1 MRVTFLGQAGLFIE
15 TRFGS
20 ILCDPWFSP
29 AYFGSWFPFPA
40 NDGIDPALIANPT
53 YLYISHLHH
62 DHFDPAWL
70 SAHVSKDATVLLP
83 DYLIDDLRHELHAL
97 GFRRFVETADAEPI
111 ELAGGLRVMIEA
123 LTAPTDGPIGDSAL
137 LVDDGQTRLLN
148 MNDSRPP
155 DPDKLLALGP
165 IDLLFLQFSGAIWY
179 PMVYEFPERAKI
191 TLAHK
196 KRIVQLARAQRYIE
210 IIDPAFVVPSAGPPC
225 FLDDD
230 LFEYNDLRR
239 DPANIFPDQE
249 VFLDHL
255 AEAGVNG
262 GRLMLPGSAGDLAPG
277 SFDVSHQ
284 VPDAEVRR
292 IFDQREA
299 YLREYQA
306 RIRPLLAAEHA
317 RWARGGAPAAEPG
330 ESEPAEPVEPLD
342 LVAELKAWFEPLMG
356 FGELTCSGIGAPVL
370 LDLRGPQGLAAI
382 PAGQPPGIVL
392 DFVDQLVRPW
402 DGVETPRY
410 IFRIDRPLI
419 EVLVREHEVDW
430 VNSLF
435 LSMRF
440 RAARKGPYNEYVYTW
455 FKCLDLERLQYAEGY
470 YAEKAK
476 SEGSFVLDG
485 WEIQRRC
492 PHMKADLTRFATIE
506 EGVLTCSLHGWQ
518 YELATGRCLTS
529 EGHEITA
536 RVLTPEELVAL
547 EAAATSGGATVAA
560 AVAAASTGA

>member
-1 MRVTFLGQAGLFIE
+1 MRATFLGQAGLFVE
-15 TRFGS
+15 TRVGS

-40 NDGIDPALIANPT
+40 NDGIDPSLIGNPT

-70 SAHVSKDATVLLP
+70 SRHVNKDATVLLP

-97 GFRRFVETADAEPI
+97 GFRRFVETADGEPI
-111 ELAGGLRVMIEA
+111 ELAGGLKVMIEA

-137 LVDDGQTRLLN
+137 VVDDGQTRLLN

-155 DPDKLLALGP
+155 DPDKLLAMGP

-179 PMVYEFPERAKI
+179 PMVYEFPERAKV

-196 KRIVQLARAQRYIE
+196 KRVVQLARAQRYIE
-210 IIDPAFVVPSAGPPC
+210 ILDPTFVVPSAGPPC

-230 LFEYNDLRR
+230 LFGYNDLAR
-239 DPANIFPDQE
+239 DPSNIFPDQE
-249 VFLDHL
+249 VFLDYL
-255 AEAGVNG
+255 AGNG
-262 GRLMLPGSAGDLAPG
+262 IRGGKLMLPGSVGELTPG
-277 SFDVSHQ
+277 SFEVSH
-284 VPDAEVRR
+284 PLDPAGIRA
-292 IFDQREA
+292 IFDEREA
-299 YLREYQA
+299 YLRAYQA
-306 RIRPLLAAEHA
+306 RIRPLLDAEHA
-317 RWARGGAPAAEPG
+317 RWLGPAPEPD
-330 ESEPAEPVEPLD
+330 EPAPEPLD
-342 LVAELKAWFEPLMG
+342 LVAELKAWFEPLMT

-370 LDLRGPQGLAAI
+370 LDLRGPQGLAAG
-382 PAGQPPGIVL
+382 PHGQPAGIVL
-392 DFVDQLVRPW
+392 DVVDQRVRPW

-419 EVLVREHEVDW
+419 ETLVREHEVDW

-476 SEGSFVLDG
+476 SEGSFVIDG
-485 WEIQRRC
+485 WEVQRRC

-506 EGVLTCSLHGWQ
+506 DGVLTCSLHGWQ
-518 YELATGRCLTS
+518 YELATGQCLTS

-536 RVLTPEELVAL
+536 RLLSAEELLAL
-547 EAAATSGGATVAA
+547 EAAAAAGGATVAA
-560 AVAAASTGA
+560 AAIAGD

>member
-40 NDGIDPALIANPT
+40 NDGIDPALISNPT
-53 YLYISHLHH
+53 WLYISHLHH
-62 DHFDPAWL
+62 DHFDPTWL
-70 SAHVSKDATVLLP
+70 SAHVSKDTTVLLP

-111 ELAGGLRVMIEA
+111 ELAGGLRVMIHA

-137 LVDDGQTRLLN
+137 LVDDGETRLLN

-155 DPDKLLALGP
+155 DPDKLLALGR

-196 KRIVQLARAQRYIE
+196 KRVVQLARAQRYIE
-210 IIDPAFVVPSAGPPC
+210 IVDPAFVVPSAGPPC

-230 LFEYNDLRR
+230 LFEHNDLRR

-249 VFLDHL
+249 VFLDYL
-255 AEAGVNG
+255 AEAGISG
-262 GRLMLPGSAGDLAPG
+262 GRLMLPGSAGELRPG
-277 SFDVSHQ
+277 SFDVAHP

-292 IFDQREA
+292 IFDEREP

-306 RIRPLLAAEHA
+306 RIRPLLDAEHA
-317 RWARGGAPAAEPG
+317 RWARGGAPEPEPG
-330 ESEPAEPVEPLD
+330 EPEIEPLD

-370 LDLRGPQGLAAI
+370 LDLRGPQGQAVI
-382 PAGQPPGIVL
+382 PAGQQPGIIL

-455 FKCLDLERLQYAEGY
+455 FKCLDLERLQYAEGF

-476 SEGSFVLDG
+476 AEGSFVLDG

-518 YELATGRCLTS
+518 YELASGRCLTS
-529 EGHEITA
+529 EGHEMAA
-536 RVLTPEELVAL
+536 RLLSPEELVAL
-547 EAAATSGGATVAA
+547 EAAAASGGATVAA
-560 AVAAASTGA
+560 AVPAALAGD

>member
-1 MRVTFLGQAGLFIE
+1 MRATFLGQAGLFIE
-15 TRFGS
+15 TRAGS

-40 NDGIDPALIANPT
+40 NDGIDPVLIGNPT

-70 SAHVSKDATVLLP
+70 SQYVNKDATVLLP

-111 ELAGGLRVMIEA
+111 ELDGGLKVMIEA

-137 LVDDGQTRLLN
+137 VVDDGQTRLLN

-155 DPDKLLALGP
+155 DPDKLLAMGP

-196 KRIVQLARAQRYIE
+196 KRVVQLARAQRYIE

-239 DPANIFPDQE
+239 DPSNIFPDQE
-249 VFLDHL
+249 VFLDYL
-255 AEAGVNG
+255 AGNG
-262 GRLMLPGSAGDLAPG
+262 IRGGKLMLPGSVGELTPG
-277 SFDVSHQ
+277 SF
-284 VPDAEVRR
+284 EVNHPLDPAGIRA
-292 IFDQREA
+292 IFDDREA
-299 YLREYQA
+299 YLRAYQA
-306 RIRPLLAAEHA
+306 RVRPLLDAEHT
-317 RWARGGAPAAEPG
+317 RWQGPLPDPVEP
-330 ESEPAEPVEPLD
+330 EPEPLD
-342 LVAELKAWFEPLMG
+342 LVTELKAWFEPLMI

-370 LDLRGPQGLAAI
+370 LDLRGPQGLTAV
-382 PAGQPPGIVL
+382 PTGQPAGIVL

-402 DGVETPRY
+402 DGIETPRY

-419 EVLVREHEVDW
+419 ETLVREHEADW

-440 RAARKGPYNEYVYTW
+440 RAARKGAYNEYVYTW
-455 FKCLDLERLQYAEGY
+455 FKCLDLERLQYAEGF

-476 SEGSFVLDG
+476 SEGSFVIDG
-485 WEIQRRC
+485 WEVQRRC

-506 EGVLTCSLHGWQ
+506 DGVLTCSLHGWQ
-518 YELATGRCLTS
+518 YELATGQCLTS
-529 EGHEITA
+529 EGHEIAA
-536 RVLTPEELVAL
+536 RLLTPEELVAL
-547 EAAATSGGATVAA
+547 EAAAAAGGASVAA
-560 AVAAASTGA
+560 AAISGD

>member
-1 MRVTFLGQAGLFIE
+1 MRATFLGQAGLFVE
-15 TRFGS
+15 TRAGS

-40 NDGIDPALIANPT
+40 NDGIDPSLIGNPT

-70 SAHVSKDATVLLP
+70 SRHVNKDATVLLP

-97 GFRRFVETADAEPI
+97 GFRRFVETADGEPI
-111 ELAGGLRVMIEA
+111 ELAGGLKVMIEA

-137 LVDDGQTRLLN
+137 VVDDGQTRLLN

-155 DPDKLLALGP
+155 DPDKLLAMGP

-179 PMVYEFPERAKI
+179 PMVYEFPERAKV

-196 KRIVQLARAQRYIE
+196 KRVVQLARAQRYIE
-210 IIDPAFVVPSAGPPC
+210 ILDPAFVVPSAGPPC

-230 LFEYNDLRR
+230 LFGYNDLAR
-239 DPANIFPDQE
+239 DPSNIFPDQE
-249 VFLDHL
+249 VFLDYL
-255 AEAGVNG
+255 AGNG
-262 GRLMLPGSAGDLAPG
+262 IRGGKLMLPGSVGELTPG
-277 SFDVSHQ
+277 SFEVSH
-284 VPDAEVRR
+284 PLDPAGIRA
-292 IFDQREA
+292 IFDEREA
-299 YLREYQA
+299 YLRAYQA
-306 RIRPLLAAEHA
+306 RIRPLLDAEHA
-317 RWARGGAPAAEPG
+317 RWLGPAPEPD
-330 ESEPAEPVEPLD
+330 EPAPEPLD
-342 LVAELKAWFEPLMG
+342 LVAELKAWFEPLMT

-370 LDLRGPQGLAAI
+370 LDLRGPQGLTAV
-382 PAGQPPGIVL
+382 PNGQPPGIVL

-402 DGVETPRY
+402 DGLETPRY

-419 EVLVREHEVDW
+419 ETLVREHEVDW

-476 SEGSFVLDG
+476 SEGSFVIDG
-485 WEIQRRC
+485 WEVQRRC

-506 EGVLTCSLHGWQ
+506 DGVLTCSLHGWQ
-518 YELATGRCLTS
+518 YELATGQCLTS

-536 RVLTPEELVAL
+536 RLLSAEELLAL
-547 EAAATSGGATVAA
+547 EAAAAAGGATVAA
-560 AVAAASTGA
+560 AAIAGD

>member
-15 TRFGS
+15 TRAGS

-40 NDGIDPALIANPT
+40 NDGLDPATIGNPT

-70 SAHVSKDATVLLP
+70 SRHVSRDATVLLP
-83 DYLIDDLRHELHAL
+83 DYLIDDLRHELHGL
-97 GFRRFVETADAEPI
+97 GFRHFVETGNVEPI
-111 ELAGGLRVMIEA
+111 ELAGGLTVMINA

-155 DPDKLLALGP
+155 DPDRLLELGP
-165 IDLLFLQFSGAIWY
+165 IDLFFLQFSGAIWY
-179 PMVYEFPERAKI
+179 PMVYEFPERARI

-230 LFEYNDLRR
+230 LFAFNDLQR

-249 VFLDHL
+249 VFLEHL
-255 AEAGVNG
+255 RANG
-262 GRLMLPGSAGDLAPG
+262 IDSGRLMLPGSVGELVPG
-277 SFDVSHQ
+277 AFEVSHP
-284 VPDAEVRR
+284 VPDREVRR

-306 RIRPLLAAEHA
+306 RVRPLLDAEHA
-317 RWARGGAPAAEPG
+317 RWLGPLPEPG
-330 ESEPAEPVEPLD
+330 EPAPEPLD
-342 LVAELKAWFEPLMG
+342 LLAELKAWFEPLMG
-356 FGELTCSGIGAPVL
+356 FGELTCSGIGAAIL
-370 LDLRGPQGLAAI
+370 LDLRGPQGLAPV
-382 PAGQPPGIVL
+382 PAGQPAGIVL
-392 DFVDQLVRPW
+392 DFVDQVVRPW
-402 DGVETPRY
+402 DGSEAPRY

-435 LSMRF
+435 LSLRF

-470 YAEKAK
+470 
-476 SEGSFVLDG
+476 
-485 WEIQRRC
+485 
-492 PHMKADLTRFATIE
+492 
-506 EGVLTCSLHGWQ
+506 
-518 YELATGRCLTS
+518 
-529 EGHEITA
+529 
-536 RVLTPEELVAL
+536 
-547 EAAATSGGATVAA
+547 
-560 AVAAASTGA
+560 

>member
-1 MRVTFLGQAGLFIE
+1 MRTTFLGQAGVYIE
-15 TRFGS
+15 TRAGS

-40 NDGIDPALIANPT
+40 NDRIDPASIASPT

-70 SAHVSKDATVLLP
+70 SQHMNRDATVLLP
-83 DYLIDDLRHELHAL
+83 DYLIDDLRHELHRL
-97 GFRRFVETADAEPI
+97 GFRRFIETADTEPI
-111 ELAGGLRVMIEA
+111 SLDGGLTVMINA

-137 LVDDGQTRLLN
+137 LVDDGEIRLLN

-179 PMVYEFPERAKI
+179 PMVYEFPAKAKV

-196 KRIVQLARAQRYIE
+196 KRVVQLARAQRYIE
-210 IIDPAFVVPSAGPPC
+210 IINPAFVVPSAGPPC

-230 LFEYNDLRR
+230 LFEFNDLTR

-249 VFLDHL
+249 VFLDYL
-255 AEAGVNG
+255 AENGIAG
-262 GRLMLPGSAGDLAPG
+262 GRLMLPGSVGELRPG
-277 SFDVSHQ
+277 SFEVRHPVDDV
-284 VPDAEVRR
+284 EVRR
-292 IFDQREA
+292 IFDRRED

-306 RIRPLLAAEHA
+306 RVRPLLEVEHA
-317 RWARGGAPAAEPG
+317 RWVAQPEPESDESGTEDVAR
-330 ESEPAEPVEPLD
+330 LD

-356 FGELTCSGIGAPVL
+356 FGELICSGIGAPVL
-370 LDLRGPQGLAAI
+370 LDLRGPQGLAEV
-382 PAGQPPGIVL
+382 PTGQPAGIVL

-402 DGVETPRY
+402 DGLEAPRY
-410 IFRIDRPLI
+410 IFRIDRPLV

-455 FKCLDLERLQYAEGY
+455 FKCLDLERLQYAEGF

-476 SEGSFVLDG
+476 AEGSCVIDG
-485 WEIQRRC
+485 WEVQRRC
-492 PHMKADLTRFATIE
+492 PHMMADLTRFATIDD
-506 EGVLTCSLHGWQ
+506 GILTCSLHGWQ
-518 YELATGRCLTS
+518 YELETGRCLTS

-536 RVLTPEELVAL
+536 RRLSPEELAAL
-547 EAAATSGGATVAA
+547 EVAAQFAGATVGAA
-560 AVAAASTGA
+560 AD